1 MFYFIQNINVSY
13 IFKSIENACQKFKRV
28 FSISS
33 LMMSFNLIQY
43 RETMGMFTNCCFATN
58 SFNYSYFSKKY
69 HNYDTFKLPIRV
81 IIVIKSMFSETSL
94 VGICDFSRTI
104 LYLSF
109 MCLVFVFST
118 FGSVS
123 VLTS

>member
-1 MFYFIQNINVSY
+1 MFYIIQNINVSY

-69 HNYDTFKLPIRV
+69 HNYDTFKLPIPV
-81 IIVIKSMFSETSL
+81 IILSL
-94 VGICDFSRTI
+94 NQCF
-104 LYLSF
+104 LKQAL
-109 MCLVFVFST
+109 LVFAIFQERSYI
-118 FGSVS
+118 
-123 VLTS
+123 